1 MWIGARGRCVYAHP
15 AFHQLSR
22 CTPTCTRTRTNEH
35 SPDRRVR
42 ALYHNCTKH
51 EKTDSGKI
59 SFGGFADATLWV
71 IPLPSPI
78 PPRSWC
84 YESQASESAR
94 AQFKLRGRTVAVA
107 SLHSCSKAQNEFFSF
122 LISEFWVLTLKMWS
136 LLTHLLYLLLYSYFH
151 YFSDMG
157 EWGCWHN
164 EENITFCWLFR
175 AVLKHMISHIVVSI
189 VSNKVQ
195 NVRSRQIWIICTKRS
210 LILTLAE
217 N

>member
-107 SLHSCSKAQNEFFSF
+107 SLHSCSKAQNEFFLVLSSVSSHPKNVESVNASF
-122 LISEFWVLTLKMWS
+122 VSLAVFVFPLFLRYGRMRVL
-136 LLTHLLYLLLYSYFH
+136 
-151 YFSDMG
+151 
-157 EWGCWHN
+157 
-164 EENITFCWLFR
+164 
-175 AVLKHMISHIVVSI
+175 A
-189 VSNKVQ
+189 
-195 NVRSRQIWIICTKRS
+195 
-210 LILTLAE
+210 
-217 N
+217 